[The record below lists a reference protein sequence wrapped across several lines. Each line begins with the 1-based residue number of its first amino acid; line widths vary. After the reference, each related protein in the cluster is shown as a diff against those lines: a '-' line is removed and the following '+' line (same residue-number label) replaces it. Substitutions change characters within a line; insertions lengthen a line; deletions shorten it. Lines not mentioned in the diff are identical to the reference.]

1 MNPQS
6 ISGTTKT
13 SRKRSNARNNY
24 STKTLPSTDGEVEL
38 KTPRD
43 RDGTFSHNLF
53 EKTDAH
59 YTIAQQT
66 ISLYTKDMSTREI
79 VATFQ
84 RNVRC

>member
-43 RDGTFSHNLF
+43 RDGTRL
-53 EKTDAH
+53 AP
-59 YTIAQQT
+59 
-66 ISLYTKDMSTREI
+66 
-79 VATFQ
+79 
-84 RNVRC
+84 